1 MALLTCLANRPPLVV
16 FVLGL
21 FAFAL
26 TTVLLAAAVSSK
38 DRLRNP
44 DALDWDTFLG
54 KVTRLE
60 YCLHGSSSNN
70 NNNSNNNRSSS
81 SSSNDTVSA
90 GVLVPISTEFLR
102 EFHDAAD
109 MLKW

>member
-70 NNNSNNNRSSS
+70 NNNRSSS
-81 SSSNDTVSA
+81 SSSSSSDDTVSA

>member
-60 YCLHGSSSNN
+60 YCLHGSSSS
-70 NNNSNNNRSSS
+70 NSNNRSSG